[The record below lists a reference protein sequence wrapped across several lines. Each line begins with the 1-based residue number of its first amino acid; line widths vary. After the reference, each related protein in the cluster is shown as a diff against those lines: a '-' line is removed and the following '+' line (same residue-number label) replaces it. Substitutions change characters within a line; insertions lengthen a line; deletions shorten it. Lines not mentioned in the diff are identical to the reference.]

1 MKSIWTIILWSALAI
16 GGCATAPRV
25 SWVAS
30 PEVDVSAYRTFAF
43 FTPLG
48 TDREGG
54 TGTILSE
61 TLKNETRQQL
71 EARGFR
77 FVTEDPDLLV
87 NFFVETRQVIEGVRR
102 PGVDIRYG
110 VFHRHYG
117 VWADYETDIRQFT
130 EGSLHI
136 DVVDAARNQLVW
148 EGVAQQRLP
157 EDDFTFRPEQVRTA
171 VRLVFAELPAAS

>member
-1 MKSIWTIILWSALAI
+1 MRSICLPILLGALII

-30 PEVDVSAYRTFAF
+30 PEADLASYRTFAF

-48 TDREGG
+48 TDREEG

-61 TLKNETRQQL
+61 TLRRETRQQL
-71 EARGFR
+71 EARGLV
-77 FVTEDPDLLV
+77 FVAEDPDLLV
-87 NFFVETRQVIEGVRR
+87 NFFVETREVIEGVQR
-102 PGVDIRYG
+102 PGVGIRYG

-117 VWADYETDIRQFT
+117 VWADYETDIRQYT
-130 EGSLHI
+130 EGTLHV
-136 DVVDAARNQLVW
+136 DVVDADRDQLVW

-157 EDDFTFRPEQVRTA
+157 EDDFTFQPEQVRTA
-171 VRLVFAELPAAS
+171 VRLVFAEYPAAP